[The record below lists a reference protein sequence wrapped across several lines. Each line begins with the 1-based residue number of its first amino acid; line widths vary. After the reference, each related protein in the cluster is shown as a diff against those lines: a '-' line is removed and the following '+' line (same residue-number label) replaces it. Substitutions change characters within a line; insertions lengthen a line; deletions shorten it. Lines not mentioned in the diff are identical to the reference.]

1 MARVELICLSS
12 IRSSLVESLHAKGLL
27 HMEEVPLAIEEAP
40 DFLNRVQLE
49 GEDHEELLRFEELD
63 RTLNEVCPLLT
74 QTPNET
80 SLRSAIDSIRT
91 MNNEELSEKI
101 AARAET
107 LRGLTRERTQLQD
120 NIDVLTNYQSILEN
134 VAPALGGESVTLGK
148 GTRALVLT
156 GNVKEAVARLEQ
168 RFQEEIGPEC
178 KFHTN
183 FVSRKRLVGLVS
195 FPESKSDELGRILN
209 QEGITPVDMRDEAH
223 EGASIGEVIT
233 RIKATIEQH
242 RASLVDL
249 EGKTNAASAQSAAH
263 LLAAK
268 SIVSDALARLR
279 IQGQFAQSQMVT
291 VIHAWTPADT
301 FGDLEKAIESE
312 FPGQAEV
319 TQISY
324 EDVPHGAVPTLL
336 RNHKVFRPF
345 ELVLSLFQ
353 PPTYGTIDPT
363 AVVAV
368 SFVIFYGFIL
378 GDVVYGLVV
387 LGLAMWL
394 SRKWG
399 HIEAVKSV
407 TVIGTYMAVSSMAFG
422 VLFGEYLG
430 NVGEQMLGLK
440 PLWFH
445 RGHETIKLMVYAI
458 YIGIVHIIL
467 ALALGIREA
476 VRHKHT
482 QHAIEK
488 SGLLMGLIAL
498 IFFVFG
504 YFNVSPFS
512 APIFT
517 YIEIAIFVV
526 GLGLIF
532 KAMGAMGMMGVLEI
546 MSLGGNVLSYARLMA
561 LGVAAIAIADIAN
574 DLPGSVGWLIGIPM
588 AFGIHVFNIGLS
600 IASPT
605 IHSLR
610 LNVVE
615 FLPKF
620 YSPDGRNF
628 SPFKKETQ
636 S

>member
-1 MARVELICLSS
+1 
-12 IRSSLVESLHAKGLL
+12 
-27 HMEEVPLAIEEAP
+27 MEEVPLAVEEAP

-49 GEDHEELLRFEELD
+49 GEEYKELVGLEDLD
-63 RTLNEVCPLLT
+63 RIINEVCPLLT

-80 SLRSAIDSIRT
+80 SLRAAFDSVSAMDG
-91 MNNEELSEKI
+91 EELAEKVSSWG
-101 AARAET
+101 EV
-107 LRGLTRERTQLQD
+107 LRSLTRERTQLQD
-120 NIDVLTNYQSILEN
+120 NIDVLTNYQGILEN
-134 VAPALGGESVTLGK
+134 VAPALGGAGVTLGK

-156 GNVKEAVARLEQ
+156 GNVKEAVSRLEQ
-168 RFQEEIGPEC
+168 RFQDEIGPEC
-178 KFHTN
+178 TFHTN
-183 FVSRKRLVGLVS
+183 FVSRKRVVGLVS

-223 EGASIGEVIT
+223 EGATIGEVIT

-249 EGKTNAASAQSAAH
+249 EGKTNVASAQSGAQ

-268 SIVSDALARLR
+268 SVVSDALARLR
-279 IQGQFAQSQMVT
+279 IQGRFAQSEMVT
-291 VIHAWTPADT
+291 VIHAWTPADS
-301 FGDLEKAIESE
+301 FGDLEKAIEAE

-319 TQISY
+319 TCISH
-324 EDVPHGAVPTLL
+324 EDIPDGEIPTLL
-336 RNHKVFRPF
+336 QNHKIFKPF

-363 AVVAV
+363 AMVAV
-368 SFVIFYGFIL
+368 SFIIFYGFIL
-378 GDVVYGLVV
+378 GDIAYGLVV
-387 LGLAMWL
+387 LALALWIG
-394 SRKWG
+394 RKWG
-399 HIEAVKSV
+399 HIEAIKSV
-407 TVIGTYMAVSSMAFG
+407 SIIGTYMAVSSIAFG
-422 VLFGEYLG
+422 FAFGELLG
-430 NVGEQMLGLK
+430 GVGEEFFGLR

-445 RGHETIKLMVYAI
+445 RAHETIQLMIYAI
-458 YIGIVHIIL
+458 YIGIVHML
-467 ALALGIREA
+467 LSLVLGVREKL
-476 VRHKHT
+476 KHNHRV
-482 QHAIEK
+482 HAMEQA
-488 SGLLMGLIAL
+488 GLLMGLIAL
-498 IFFVFG
+498 ILFVFG
-504 YFNVSPFS
+504 YFNVSPFT
-512 APIFT
+512 APLFT
-517 YIEIAIFVV
+517 YLEIGLLGV
-526 GLGLIF
+526 GLVFIF
-532 KAMGAMGMMGVLEI
+532 KAMGLMGLMGVLEI

-588 AFGIHVFNIGLS
+588 AFAIHTFNIALS

>member
-1 MARVELICLSS
+1 MCVSS
-12 IRSSLVESLHAKGLL
+12 SRSGLVESYHLKSLL
-27 HMEEVPLAIEEAP
+27 HMAEVPLAVEEAP

-49 GEDHEELLRFEELD
+49 GEDLDELIRLEDID
-63 RTLNEVCPLLT
+63 RTLKEVCPLLT
-74 QTPNET
+74 QVPNDT
-80 SLRSAIDSIRT
+80 SLRAAFDSISA
-91 MNNEELSEKI
+91 MGGEELTEKVTSWGQAWI
-101 AARAET
+101 GR
-107 LRGLTRERTQLQD
+107 TRERARVQD
-120 NIDVLTNYQSILEN
+120 NIGVLTKYQGIIEN
-134 VAPALGGESVTLGK
+134 IAPALGGESVTLGK

-156 GNVKEAVARLEQ
+156 GNVKDAAARLEE

-178 KFHTN
+178 KFYTN
-183 FVSRKRLVGLVS
+183 LVSRKRLVALVS
-195 FPESKSDELGRILN
+195 FPESKSDDISRILN

-223 EGASIGEVIT
+223 EGATIGEVIT
-233 RIKATIEQH
+233 RIKTTIEQH

-249 EGKTNAASAQSAAH
+249 EGKTNAASAQSAAP
-263 LLAAK
+263 LTAAK
-268 SIVSDALARLR
+268 NFVSDALAPLR
-279 IQGQFAQSQMVT
+279 IQGRFAQSEMVT
-291 VIHAWTPADT
+291 VIHAWTPADSYA
-301 FGDLEKAIESE
+301 DLENAIESE

-319 TQISY
+319 TQISQ
-324 EDVPHGAVPTLL
+324 EDVPHTAIPTLL
-336 RNHKVFRPF
+336 SNHKVFRPF
-345 ELVLSLFQ
+345 EIVLSIFQ

-363 AVVAV
+363 AMVAV
-368 SFVIFYGFIL
+368 SFIIFYGFIL
-378 GDVVYGLVV
+378 GDFVYGLVL
-387 LGLAMWL
+387 LGLSMWL
-394 SRKWG
+394 GRKWG
-399 HIEAVKSV
+399 HIEVIKSV
-407 TVIGTYMAVSSMAFG
+407 KVIGTYMAFSAMAFG

-430 NVGEQMLGLK
+430 NFGEQMLGLK

-445 RGHETIKLMVYAI
+445 RGHETIRLMVYAI
-458 YIGIVHIIL
+458 YIGIAHIIL
-467 ALALGIREA
+467 ALVLGIREA

-488 SGLLMGLIAL
+488 SGLLLGLIAL
-498 IFFVFG
+498 ILFIFG
-504 YFNVSPFS
+504 YFDVSPFN

-517 YIEIAIFVV
+517 YIEIAMFVV
-526 GLGLIF
+526 SLGLIF
-532 KAMGAMGMMGVLEI
+532 KAMGAMGLMGVLEI

-574 DLPGSVGWLIGIPM
+574 DMPGSAGWLIGIPM
-588 AFGIHVFNIGLS
+588 AFAIHAFNIALS